1 MKRSQEKYNPSLIGR
16 ATQLEQLHLILDE
29 GLKGRI
35 QTIVIKG
42 EAGIGKTYLAHDF
55 TKQAQEKEWLVL
67 KGHAWNMGKGLAF
80 APIIEA
86 FRSEFEQYTPKKRS
100 MLAREYP
107 YLNVLFPSLGGP
119 LPTPLA
125 QASLER
131 TRLFES
137 LRLFTLSLSVQRSV
151 IFWIDDLPE
160 ADLDTL
166 EWIQYCIEHTKDEG
180 RLVILSTSGSSLSS
194 EYESYNQ
201 LERYLAHHKL
211 LKTIELN
218 ALSISESN
226 ELIRRKLSGKVGDR
240 TLNAISTRT
249 GGIPLYIIE
258 MVTNLELSGGI
269 HNHNG
274 NWDLDKGAEELVPL
288 SITSLLEERLN
299 SLCENEWDLL
309 LLFIASKQSIP
320 WGVLQKASIAKGK
333 DLYDHVSGLLKK
345 GIIKEESVIDDIVY
359 TLSHPMLKDVA
370 ATKFQLLEL
379 RQAHYTLANAWY
391 NQDIL
396 YAARHILETG
406 NMSDGLLSASI
417 LYKAGERYLTL
428 RSYGTSVEY
437 LEKAKQTLKTI
448 DSSNNSELQFSVSLM
463 LSEALTYVDKPHQ
476 ALVLL
481 NQLFQDT
488 FENSIKIR
496 IKRLMA
502 WVESIRSFEECMR
515 HILEGLDLWDGETES
530 ADILWM
536 MNEMV
541 FNDLNA
547 GQISQANQSILSLK
561 EYVMKFPSPH
571 GELLWR
577 NREAHFSLMS
587 LDRSPVSLEKANATL
602 ADARKLREPELIYDV
617 YCLFGYVAL
626 NQGDFKKAIKYSKEC
641 VELVRQNG
649 MVIHEI
655 SIRLVGMNAYFMQ
668 GDWNKSLLEA
678 EAIEKL
684 ARDYEVYAAVIC
696 TLDLRALI
704 LVLQGKETEGHIL
717 FQESLKLTHE
727 VFPEGGVY
735 QSKSALHVIDAIGE
749 ITQEH
754 PEDIVVGNK
763 IVYWGNAHGMQIF
776 LRLIEGLWLV
786 KVGLAEKAE
795 ELLVQLYK
803 GMPEKEPNYVNGVSH
818 LLAGLLRYQ
827 KGEIDVA
834 RDHLNRSINC
844 FEILRTPLELA
855 IARAIISDTYESSR
869 ATTIKEQS
877 IKEFRN
883 LGAYVFEK
891 WASQKYLFKEKNS
904 EGDSGNGQAKFS
916 LVESLTKREVEILEA
931 IASGLSNKDIAMKFR
946 ITEGTVKNHLFNLY
960 GKLGVNKRIQSVLVA
975 REHGIIE

>member
-1 MKRSQEKYNPSLIGR
+1 MKRFQEKYNPSLIGR
-16 ATQLEQLHLILDE
+16 ATQLEQLHLIIDE
-29 GLKGRI
+29 GLTDRI

-42 EAGIGKTYLAHDF
+42 EAGIGKTNLAHDF
-55 TKQAQEKEWLVL
+55 TNQAQEKGWLVL

-86 FRSEFEQYTPKKRS
+86 FRSELEQYTPKKRS
-100 MLAREYP
+100 TLAMEYP

-119 LPTPLA
+119 LPIPLA

-137 LRLFTLSLSVQRSV
+137 LRLFTLSLSAQRSV

-166 EWIQYCIEHTKDEG
+166 EWIQYCIQYTKEEG
-180 RLVILSTSGSSLSS
+180 RLVILSTSRSSLSS
-194 EYESYNQ
+194 EYEPYNQ
-201 LERYLAHHKL
+201 LEKYLAHHKL
-211 LKTIELN
+211 LKTIELS

-226 ELIRRKLSGKVGDR
+226 ELIRTKLSGKVEDR
-240 TLNAISTRT
+240 TLSAISAHT
-249 GGIPLYIIE
+249 GGVPLYIIE

-269 HNHNG
+269 YNHDG
-274 NWDLDKGAEELVPL
+274 SWDLDKGAEKLVPL

-299 SLCENEWDLL
+299 ALSANEWDLL
-309 LLFIASKQSIP
+309 LLFIASKQFIP
-320 WGVLQKASIAKGK
+320 WGVLQKASITK
-333 DLYDHVSGLLKK
+333 DLSDHVSGLLKK
-345 GIIKEESVIDDIVY
+345 GIIKEEIVIDDIVY

-370 ATKFQLLEL
+370 VPKFQLLEI

-391 NQDIL
+391 NQDII
-396 YAARHILETG
+396 YAARHMLETG
-406 NMSDGLLSASI
+406 TMFDGLLSANI

-428 RSYGTSVEY
+428 RSYEKAVEY
-437 LEKAKQTLKTI
+437 LEKAKQTLQAI
-448 DSSNNSELQFSVSLM
+448 DSSDNSELQFSVSLM

-481 NQLFQDT
+481 NQLFQET
-488 FENSIKIR
+488 FEDPIKIR

-502 WVESIRSFEECMR
+502 WVESTRSFEECMR

-547 GQISQANQSILSLK
+547 GQISQANKSILSLK

-587 LDRSPVSLEKANATL
+587 LDRSPVSLEKANTML
-602 ADARKLREPELIYDV
+602 ADARMLREPELIYDV

-626 NQGDFKKAIKYSKEC
+626 NQGDFNKAIKYTKEC

-678 EAIEKL
+678 EAIENL

-704 LVLQGKETEGHIL
+704 LVLQGKEAEGHL
-717 FQESLKLTHE
+717 LVLESLKLTHE
-727 VFPEGGVY
+727 VFLEGGAH
-735 QSKSALHVIDAIGE
+735 QSKSALHVIDAVE
-749 ITQEH
+749 AITQEYL
-754 PEDIVVGNK
+754 EDTSVGSK

-776 LRLIEGLWLV
+776 LKLIEGLWLV
-786 KVGLAEKAE
+786 KVGLVEKAE
-795 ELLVQLYK
+795 ELLVQLYQ
-803 GMPEKEPNYVNGVSH
+803 GTPEKEPNYVNGVSH

-827 KGEIDVA
+827 NGEIDVA

-855 IARAIISDTYESSR
+855 IARAIVSDTYETSE
-869 ATTIKEQS
+869 ATTINEQS
-877 IKEFRN
+877 IKEFRT
-883 LGAYVFEK
+883 LGASVFEK
-891 WASQKYLFKEKNS
+891 WASHKNLFNEKFS
-904 EGDSGNGQAKFS
+904 EGDSGSGQTEFP

-931 IASGLSNKDIAMKFR
+931 IASGLSNKDIAIKFR